1 MNENSTLEQVNQPI
15 VVNNGLEGVIVSSTE
30 ISDVNGVRGELVYAG
45 YMMEEII
52 EQQCS
57 YEDVLY
63 LFLRKALPSKEA
75 SKEFSKNLASRRKLS
90 PELEAMIDAIPKN
103 LDYMDAFRTG
113 ISALGC
119 EINTSYPP
127 TEEQAL
133 SLIAKVP
140 IILSRY
146 YRLKTKQ
153 DVLQQNPNFSHVAN
167 YLYLLTGRLP
177 DTHSSQIYA
186 KALDTYFVTTIEH
199 GMNASTF
206 TARVATST
214 QSDLISS
221 IAAAI
226 STLKGP
232 LHGGAPSEIIH
243 MLDAIGTQENA
254 EPWIRNV
261 LEQGGR
267 LMGFGH
273 RVYKSYDP
281 RAKALQK
288 VVEALPHDD
297 GNEYLA
303 LGRHVEKVAIQLLN
317 EYKPGRNLYPNVEFG
332 AAAVLRA
339 VGLPAELY
347 PATFGVAR
355 CGGWA
360 AHIIEQSHTN
370 RLIRPSCV
378 YTGKWPQVILD
389 RKKSV
394 IL

>member
-1 MNENSTLEQVNQPI
+1 MTENIMRGNVNQESNI
-15 VVNNGLEGVIVSSTE
+15 NQGLEGVVVAATRIA
-30 ISDVNGVRGELVYAG
+30 DVNGTAGELVYAG

-52 EQQCS
+52 ERECT

-63 LFLRKALPSKEA
+63 LLLRGTLPSPSDSQHFTKE
-75 SKEFSKNLASRRKLS
+75 LADRRMLS
-90 PELEAMIDAIPKN
+90 TEMVTLIDALPKN
-103 LDYMDAFRTG
+103 LNYMDAFRTG
-113 ISALGC
+113 VSALGC
-119 EINTSYPP
+119 EIDTSYPP

-133 SLIAKVP
+133 SLIAKAP
-140 IILSRY
+140 IIVSRY
-146 YRLKTKQ
+146 YRRNTGQPLLTS
-153 DVLQQNPNFSHVAN
+153 NPAFSHVAN
-167 YLYLLTGRLP
+167 YLYLLTGNAP
-177 DTHSSQIYA
+177 DTPNA
-186 KALDTYFVTTIEH
+186 KAYSRALDTYFVTTIEH

-214 QSDLISS
+214 QSDLVSAIT
-221 IAAAI
+221 AAI

-243 MLDAIGTQENA
+243 MLDAIGTKENA
-254 EPWIRNV
+254 EPWIRNL
-261 LEQGGR
+261 LEHDGR

-281 RAKALQK
+281 RAKALQR
-288 VVEALPHDD
+288 VVDALPHDD

-339 VGLPAELY
+339 VNLPAELY
-347 PATFGVAR
+347 PTTFGVAR

-360 AHIIEQSHTN
+360 AHIIEQSQHN
-370 RLIRPSCV
+370 RLIRPSSLYV
-378 YTGKWPQVILD
+378 GNWPQKILD
-389 RKKSV
+389 RKNSEKS
-394 IL
+394 